1 MLDRGW
7 CENFQCFCSISCKK
21 CGFIASGPVWICSKI
36 CILCF
41 FYFAFAF
48 CVFYFVFFLS
58 CILTGKDC
66 HRISDDESQVAT
78 GGQDLP
84 KSDFCHFQHTICNF
98 LTTYHCPATPC
109 MGFHTSV
116 INFTLPLRDS
126 LRKISRSWER
136 IISICD
142 RTWLP
147 WRRSFFLMF
156 ERKLAHVLFLLIKKV
171 FCLLTRQRQIRKKK
185 K

>member
-1 MLDRGW
+1 MKTPRYSWEKEMMLDRGW
-7 CENFQCFCSISCKK
+7 CENFQCICSISCKK

-48 CVFYFVFFLS
+48 CVFYFVFLS

-98 LTTYHCPATPC
+98 LTTYHCPPLVWGFILRLQFTTSSRRLDGGAYCGAPVGGKC
-109 MGFHTSV
+109 MVSKV
-116 INFTLPLRDS
+116 
-126 LRKISRSWER
+126 
-136 IISICD
+136 
-142 RTWLP
+142 
-147 WRRSFFLMF
+147 
-156 ERKLAHVLFLLIKKV
+156 KLVLYAFAV
-171 FCLLTRQRQIRKKK
+171 
-185 K
+185 

>member
-48 CVFYFVFFLS
+48 CVFYFVFLS

-78 GGQDLP
+78 GDQDLP
-84 KSDFCHFQHTICNF
+84 RSDFCHFQHTICNF
-98 LTTYHCPATPC
+98 LTTYHCPPLVW
-109 MGFHTSV
+109 GFILRLSISRCHCEILWEKSADHGNASSV
-116 INFTLPLRDS
+116 FVTERDFRGSEVSFWCLKENLPMSSSSLLRKFSVFLRDNA
-126 LRKISRSWER
+126 R
-136 IISICD
+136 
-142 RTWLP
+142 
-147 WRRSFFLMF
+147 
-156 ERKLAHVLFLLIKKV
+156 
-171 FCLLTRQRQIRKKK
+171 
-185 K
+185 